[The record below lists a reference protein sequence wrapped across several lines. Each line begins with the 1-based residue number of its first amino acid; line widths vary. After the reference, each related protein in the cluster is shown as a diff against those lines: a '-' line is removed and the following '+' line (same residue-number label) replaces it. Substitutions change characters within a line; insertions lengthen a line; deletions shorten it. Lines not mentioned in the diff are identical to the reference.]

1 MHKENVIIPNLTS
14 NRRTACSRTLPAG
27 FQHLQTVSVLRWI
40 TGLHINNKSDSPHFR
55 NSFILS

>member
-40 TGLHINNKSDSPHFR
+40 TGLHINNKSDSY
-55 NSFILS
+55 I